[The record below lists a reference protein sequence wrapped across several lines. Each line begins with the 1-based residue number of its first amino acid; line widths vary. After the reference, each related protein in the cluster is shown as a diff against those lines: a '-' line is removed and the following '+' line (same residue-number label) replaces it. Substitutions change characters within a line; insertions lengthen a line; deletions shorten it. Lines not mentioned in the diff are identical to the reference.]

1 MERPIL
7 VMSEHKRKAS
17 KGTASIP
24 RHADIARDL
33 RDRIVEGSLT
43 IGALLPKELE
53 LCSRYGVSRHTVRI
67 AVAELV
73 DQGLVT
79 RHKRLGTVV
88 RSVQPLRSYRQT
100 VASVEDLMQY
110 GADHVRSVRKA
121 WLVNANQMLA
131 QDLNCPVGTRWFCIS
146 SLRYDR
152 VGGELPLG
160 LTDVYVDPMHEEVGE
175 LARRS
180 PDQLISSLV
189 GERTGQNIARI
200 KQDVAAVLIDR
211 RLSSLLTVEAGSPA
225 LRIVRHYL
233 DDSGQLFVGSVS
245 VHPASRFH
253 VSSALELSR

>member
-1 MERPIL
+1 M
-7 VMSEHKRKAS
+7 
-17 KGTASIP
+17 GTAPLP
-24 RHADIARDL
+24 RHADIAREL
-33 RDRIVEGSLT
+33 RDRIAEGSLAV
-43 IGALLPKELE
+43 GAMLPKELE

-88 RSVQPLRSYRQT
+88 RSAQPLRSYRQT

-121 WLVNANQMLA
+121 WLVTANQILA
-131 QDLNCPVGTRWFCIS
+131 NDLSCPVGTRWFCIS

-152 VGGELPLG
+152 FVGELPLG
-160 LTDVYVDPMHEEVGE
+160 LTDVYVDPTHEEIGD

-180 PDQLISSLV
+180 PDRLISSLV
-189 GERTGQNIARI
+189 SERTGQSIARI

-211 RLSSLLTVEAGSPA
+211 RLSSLLAVEVDSPA

-233 DDSGQLFVGSVS
+233 DNDGKLFVGSVS